1 MAIVEVAIIPLG
13 TGSTSV
19 SQYVADCHKVLD
31 GEKRIKL
38 VLTPMGSVLEGDL
51 DLIFAAVRKMHE
63 VPFDNGAMRVSTTI
77 RIDDRRDKSASIE
90 QKLKSVHD
98 KMDRP

>member
-38 VLTPMGSVLEGDL
+38 ALTPMGSVLEGDL
-51 DLIFAAVRKMHE
+51 DLILTAVRKMHE

>member
-1 MAIVEVAIIPLG
+1 VAIVEVAIIPMG

-19 SQYVADCHKVLD
+19 SHYVADCHKVLED
-31 GEKRIKL
+31 ENRIKL

-51 DLIFAAVRKMHE
+51 DVIFTAIRKMHE

-77 RIDDRRDKSASIE
+77 RIDDRRDKTASIE
-90 QKLKSVHD
+90 QKLKSVQE
-98 KMDRP
+98 KMY